1 MWDIAKGV
9 LGKKFITTNT
19 YIENKKDINILTLQL
34 KELENEEQTKPKFC
48 RRKEIIKIRAE
59 INETKKQ

>member
-19 YIENKKDINILTLQL
+19 LKTKKDINILTLQL
-34 KELENEEQTKPKFC
+34 KELETELNPKIAEE
-48 RRKEIIKIRAE
+48 
-59 INETKKQ
+59 KK

>member
-19 YIENKKDINILTLQL
+19 YIENKKDFNILTLQL
-34 KELENEEQTKPKFC
+34 KELEKEELNPKL
-48 RRKEIIKIRAE
+48 AE
-59 INETKKQ
+59 EKK

>member
-1 MWDIAKGV
+1 LWDIAKGV

-34 KELENEEQTKPKFC
+34 KELEKEELNPHLT
-48 RRKEIIKIRAE
+48 RRGAHT
-59 INETKKQ
+59 INLLE